1 MGECLK
7 MPNKASAKKRLRQTV
22 KKTTENK
29 NRKTRIKTFVKKVEQ
44 AFTQGDQDAA
54 NGALRTAQSEIMRG
68 VSKGVLHKNSASR
81 KISRLNSRVK
91 GLKKAV

>member
-1 MGECLK
+1 
-7 MPNKASAKKRLRQTV
+7 MPNKASAKKRLRQTI

-44 AFTQGDQDAA
+44 AVAQGNQDAA
-54 NGALRTAQSEIMRG
+54 NGVLRTAQSEVMRG

-81 KISRLNSRVK
+81 KISRLNSKVK
-91 GLKKAV
+91 GLKKAS

>member
-1 MGECLK
+1 
-7 MPNKASAKKRLRQTV
+7 MPNKASAKKRLRQTT

-44 AFTQGDQDAA
+44 AILEGDQAAA
-54 NGALRTAQSEIMRG
+54 NEVFSAAQSEIMRG
-68 VSKGVLHKNSASR
+68 VTKGVVHKNTASR

-91 GLKKAV
+91 SLKKAS

>member
-1 MGECLK
+1 

-44 AFTQGDQDAA
+44 AVAQGDQDAA
-54 NGALRTAQSEIMRG
+54 NGVFCGT
-68 VSKGVLHKNSASR
+68 V
-81 KISRLNSRVK
+81 
-91 GLKKAV
+91 

>member
-1 MGECLK
+1 
-7 MPNKASAKKRLRQTV
+7 MPNKASAKKRLRQTI

-44 AFTQGDQDAA
+44 AIVEGDQAAA
-54 NGALRTAQSEIMRG
+54 NEVFLAAQSEIMRG
-68 VSKGVLHKNSASR
+68 VTKGVVHKNTASR

-91 GLKKAV
+91 SLKKAS

>member
-1 MGECLK
+1 
-7 MPNKASAKKRLRQTV
+7 MPNKASAKKRLRQTI

-44 AFTQGDQDAA
+44 AILEGDQAAA
-54 NGALRTAQSEIMRG
+54 NEVFSAAQSEIMRG
-68 VSKGVLHKNSASR
+68 VTKGVVHKNTASR

-91 GLKKAV
+91 SLKKAS

>member
-1 MGECLK
+1 
-7 MPNKASAKKRLRQTV
+7 MPNKASAKKRLRQTI

-44 AFTQGDQDAA
+44 AVAQGDQDAA
-54 NGALRTAQSEIMRG
+54 NGVLRTAQSEIMRG

-81 KISRLNSRVK
+81 KISRLNLKVK
-91 GLKKAV
+91 GLKKVS